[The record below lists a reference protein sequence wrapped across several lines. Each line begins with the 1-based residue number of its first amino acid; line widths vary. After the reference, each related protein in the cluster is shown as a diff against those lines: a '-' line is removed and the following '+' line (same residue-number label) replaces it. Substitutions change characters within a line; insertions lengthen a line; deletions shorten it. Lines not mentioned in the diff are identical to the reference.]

1 METRSNNIFEQALE
15 QMARGFEYS
24 PTPDM
29 AAAVKSRTTGDRR
42 RIERGPW
49 SVVRRLSW
57 ALLLIALAAAALFAI
72 PQTRAAVLSLFARI
86 GAINIF
92 IDDTMP
98 PPPPEAPT
106 TLPVAP
112 SGGAVEHSLA
122 LFELGEPVGLDEARR
137 LTDFAIAVPAAL
149 GQPDEVYVHRDAA
162 PPAVTLV
169 WRDEDGTPISL
180 TEIGAEAFATK
191 LVAEEGV
198 TWLKIGGQGAIWL
211 EGPHQLQLLG
221 HLKTN
226 SLLIESNVLIWSA
239 DKITYRLE
247 GDLSQLDMVAV
258 AESIDSSSIP

>member
-1 METRSNNIFEQALE
+1 MERRSNNIFEQALE
-15 QMARGFEYS
+15 QMARGLEYP

-29 AAAVKSRTTGDRR
+29 AAAVRSRTTDDRR

-57 ALLLIALAAAALFAI
+57 ALLLIALAVAALFAI

-86 GAINIF
+86 GAIDIF
-92 IDDTMP
+92 IDDIVP

-112 SGGAVEHSLA
+112 SGGAVEHALA

-198 TWLKIGGQGAIWL
+198 IWLKIGGQGAIWL

-226 SLLIESNVLIWSA
+226 SLLIESNVLIWAA
-239 DKITYRLE
+239 DEITYRLE
-247 GDLSQLDMVAV
+247 GDLSQLEMVAV